1 MMKRLFLKILGSLVI
16 LSIIF
21 NSTIVMAAN
30 VDDLKSQQKE
40 NDNKIN
46 QTQSQINEINAKKS
60 QTVKEVEAL
69 NDKISGYESEILELQ
84 TKISNLNNQINEKKI
99 RLKEA
104 EDNYDYQQEM
114 LNKRLVAIQEAGETS
129 YLDFL
134 LSSNGIVDFISN
146 YYLITELAK
155 SDTQLL
161 ESIEQQK
168 VEITKQKE
176 DLESNKNEVV
186 TAKASVESV
195 QTQLKSTKSEKDKQV
210 AQLSASEKELQS
222 QIDELRSA
230 NISIDAKI
238 QAEIR
243 KATNNNKNG
252 GNVDISSPSA
262 AGFIYPLPTA
272 YSRITTGINYSTG
285 QYHGAVDFGCSGING
300 QPIYAVADG
309 TVMISERLNG
319 SYGNYILIYHNNGL
333 FSLYAHGQD
342 GSRTVSAGQTVK
354 RGQQIMRVGS
364 TGNST
369 GPHLHFEVRTYPGSY
384 SNRVNPISYLP

>member
-222 QIDELRSA
+222 QMDELRSA

-354 RGQQIMRVGS
+354 RGQQIMRVVS